1 MFFFTVYGIIK
12 YNLFQGGQIMK
23 SKKIVMGIL
32 AHVDAGKTTL
42 AEAMLYK
49 TGKLRRAGR
58 VDNGDTLL
66 DTHSLERERGIT
78 IFASQ
83 AVFSVNST
91 EITLL
96 DTPGHVDFSAETE
109 RTLRALDYAVL
120 VISGLDGV
128 QPHTRTLWKL
138 LGYYNIPT
146 FVFVTK
152 MDFARL
158 TKGELLASLKNELDG
173 NFTDFDSNERDEELA
188 MCRDDLLEKYLAG
201 EKVTDAETAQLIRS
215 RLCFPCLFG
224 SGLKFDGVD
233 EFLDAVDRYTLMP
246 EYPEVFGAK
255 VFKISHDKAD
265 RLVHLKVTGGKLS
278 VRDTVKHGTTQ
289 SKISQIRI
297 YSGEKYIT
305 AESVCAG
312 TVCAVT
318 GLDEIKNGQGL
329 GFEASSSEPVL
340 EPVMNYRIVLPDGC
354 DPQSFMAKLR
364 LLEEEEPLL
373 HVKWNSH
380 LQEIYVGLMG
390 EIQTEILK
398 SLIAERFGIE
408 VNIDSGK
415 VLYKETITQKVEG
428 VGHYEPLRH
437 YAEVHLIMEPLPRG
451 SGLVFESKCSED
463 NLDRNWQRLILMHLA
478 EKEHLGVLT
487 GSPIT
492 DIKITLAAGRAH
504 IKHTEGGDFRQATY
518 RAVRQGLMQAQSKL
532 LEPYYNFR
540 LKVPNEYIGRAI
552 NDIRMFS
559 GTFDPPE
566 ESDGMSLLKGK
577 APVITLNPYAAQVA
591 SYTGGRGSLVFENAG
606 YDDCHNSE
614 KIIEEAGYFPESDLE
629 NTPDSMFCAHGGGFS
644 VKWNKVTE
652 YMHLES
658 CLKKEIP
665 FTPAVNHRNLHI
677 DDKELEAIMEREFG
691 PVKYNLFRPKAR
703 EVQQEKHVDFEKKS
717 QCIIVDGYNVIFAW
731 DDLKELAEQSLESA
745 RNRLMEILCNYA
757 AFTHYNVIVVFDAYN
772 VAGSQANR
780 FDYHNIHVVF
790 TKEREL
796 GDVYIQKLVTE
807 IGKNENVRV
816 VTSDALIQLT
826 SVQAGVLRMS
836 AREFEEEVD
845 SVHAKIGE
853 VLKNIKEKTPKTN
866 IGEII
871 SE

>member
-1 MFFFTVYGIIK
+1 
-12 YNLFQGGQIMK
+12 
-23 SKKIVMGIL
+23 
-32 AHVDAGKTTL
+32 
-42 AEAMLYK
+42 
-49 TGKLRRAGR
+49 
-58 VDNGDTLL
+58 
-66 DTHSLERERGIT
+66 
-78 IFASQ
+78 
-83 AVFSVNST
+83 
-91 EITLL
+91 
-96 DTPGHVDFSAETE
+96 
-109 RTLRALDYAVL
+109 
-120 VISGLDGV
+120 
-128 QPHTRTLWKL
+128 
-138 LGYYNIPT
+138 
-146 FVFVTK
+146 
-152 MDFARL
+152 
-158 TKGELLASLKNELDG
+158 
-173 NFTDFDSNERDEELA
+173 
-188 MCRDDLLEKYLAG
+188 
-201 EKVTDAETAQLIRS
+201 
-215 RLCFPCLFG
+215 
-224 SGLKFDGVD
+224 
-233 EFLDAVDRYTLMP
+233 
-246 EYPEVFGAK
+246 
-255 VFKISHDKAD
+255 
-265 RLVHLKVTGGKLS
+265 
-278 VRDTVKHGTTQ
+278 
-289 SKISQIRI
+289 
-297 YSGEKYIT
+297 
-305 AESVCAG
+305 
-312 TVCAVT
+312 
-318 GLDEIKNGQGL
+318 
-329 GFEASSSEPVL
+329 
-340 EPVMNYRIVLPDGC
+340 
-354 DPQSFMAKLR
+354 MAKLR

-373 HVKWNSH
+373 RVKWNSH

-398 SLIAERFGIE
+398 SLIAERFGID
-408 VNIDSGK
+408 VIIDSGK
-415 VLYKETITQKVEG
+415 VLYKETITSKVEG

-577 APVITLNPYAAQVA
+577 APVITLNSYAAQVA

-606 YDDCHNSE
+606 YDECHNSE
-614 KIIEEAGYFPESDLE
+614 KVVEEAGYSPEADLE
-629 NTPDSMFCAHGGGFS
+629 NTPDSVFCAHGGGFN
-644 VKWNKVTE
+644 VKWNKVSE

-691 PVKYNLFRPKAR
+691 PVKYNLFRPKPQ
-703 EVQQEKHVDFEKKS
+703 EVQQERYVDFEKKK

-745 RNRLMEILCNYA
+745 RVRLMEILCNYA
-757 AFTHYNVIVVFDAYN
+757 AFTRYNVIAVFDAYN
-772 VAGSQANR
+772 VEGSQTNR

-796 GDVYIQKLVTE
+796 ADVYIQKLISK

-826 SVQAGVLRMS
+826 SVQVGVLRMS

-853 VLKNIKEKTPKTN
+853 VLKDIKDKNPKTN
-866 IGEII
+866 IGDVI